1 MGSFFDAAQ
10 ANLLSPMVLFFV
22 LGFAA
27 SMARSDLSIPDQ
39 VAKAVALYLMLAIG
53 FKGGHA
59 VSQNGLDAAL
69 GLTALAGIFLGLLI
83 PLIAFAILTRVL
95 TLGRIDAAAVA
106 AHYGSISIVTFVAAT
121 EILKTA
127 GVAYEGWIVAIM
139 AIMET
144 PAIAIALLLA
154 RSGGVNRDPLF
165 SREMVREVFLNG
177 SVVLLMGAFAI
188 GWATGE
194 KGWTAIS
201 PFIDAPYKGVLCFF
215 LLDMGLVAA
224 ARLRTARAL
233 TPGLAAFAL
242 YMPLVS
248 AGLGMAASV
257 ALRLDPGTAALFITL
272 CASSS
277 YIAAPAAVRL
287 SLPKANPAIYV
298 TLSLAITFPFNLVFG
313 IPLYRVMAEWA
324 VGAAP

>member
-1 MGSFFDAAQ
+1 MGGFFDAAQ
-10 ANLLSPMVLFFV
+10 ANLLSPMVMFFA

-59 VSQNGLDAAL
+59 VAQSGLDPQL
-69 GLTALAGIFLGLLI
+69 GTTAIAGVALGLLI
-83 PLIAFAILTRVL
+83 PLIAFAALTRVIR
-95 TLGRIDAAAVA
+95 LGRIDAAAVA

-121 EILKTA
+121 EILKSS
-127 GVAYEGWIVAIM
+127 GIAYEGWIVAIM

-144 PAIAIALLLA
+144 PAIAVALLLA
-154 RSGGVNRDPLF
+154 RSGGENKEPLF

-177 SVVLLMGAFAI
+177 SVVLLMGSFAI

-224 ARLRTARAL
+224 ARLRAARAL
-233 TPGLAAFAL
+233 TPGLAAFAIW
-242 YMPLVS
+242 MPLVS
-248 AGLGMAASV
+248 AVLGTIASV
-257 ALRLDPGTAALFITL
+257 LLQLDPGTAALFITL

-287 SLPKANPAIYV
+287 SLPQANPAIYV
-298 TLSLAITFPFNLVFG
+298 TLSLAITFPFNLVLG
-313 IPLYRVMAEWA
+313 IPLYRAMAEWA
-324 VGAAP
+324 LG